1 MPNPPSLANAIASCA
16 SVTVSIAALSM
27 GTCRVMV
34 LVSLVL
40 ISTSRGST
48 WEYAGI
54 SNTSSKVRP
63 SPKNLLDLLLA
74 GELFIVAIGK
84 DKRKSLCTQKLVKK
98 PLTVAFIEQRLKIN

>member
-1 MPNPPSLANAIASCA
+1 
-16 SVTVSIAALSM
+16 
-27 GTCRVMV
+27 MV
-34 LVSLVL
+34 LVSWVL
-40 ISTSRGST
+40 IFTSRGST

-84 DKRKSLCTQKLVKK
+84 DKTKLICTQKL
-98 PLTVAFIEQRLKIN
+98 LKIHSIG